1 MSTETMT
8 QCQLIRTSWK
18 TPKNRHVETQMLWIP
33 TKFATEGRHIGLR
46 EKTVQGGAYWDE
58 GWVVD
63 KIFTTMPSSYVL
75 ERSQDYK
82 KTREASDI

>member
-1 MSTETMT
+1 MSVETMT
-8 QCQLIRTSWK
+8 QCRLTRDKEIQI
-18 TPKNRHVETQMLWIP
+18 LWLP
-33 TKFATEGRHIGLR
+33 TKFATENRRVGLR
-46 EKTVQGGAYWDE
+46 EKTPQGGAYWDE

-63 KIFTTMPSSYVL
+63 EIYNTLPESYVI

>member
-8 QCQLIRTSWK
+8 QCQLRRD
-18 TPKNRHVETQMLWIP
+18 NQQQMLWIP
-33 TKFATEGRHIGLR
+33 TKFAIEGRHIGLR
-46 EKTVQGGAYWDE
+46 EKTIQGGAYWDE
-58 GWVVD
+58 GWTV
-63 KIFTTMPSSYVL
+63 KKTFTTMPSSYVL

>member
-1 MSTETMT
+1 MSVETMT
-8 QCQLIRTSWK
+8 QCKLIRTPLVNK
-18 TPKNRHVETQMLWIP
+18 GNLETQVTWIP
-33 TKFATEGRHIGLR
+33 TKYATYRHSIGLR
-46 EKTVQGGAYWDE
+46 EKTLQGGAYWDE

-63 KIFTTMPSSYVL
+63 EIYNTLPSRYVL